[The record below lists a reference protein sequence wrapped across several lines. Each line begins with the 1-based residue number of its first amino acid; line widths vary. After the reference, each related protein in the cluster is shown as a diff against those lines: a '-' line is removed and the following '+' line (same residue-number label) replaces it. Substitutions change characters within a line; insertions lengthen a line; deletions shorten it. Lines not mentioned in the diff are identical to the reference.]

1 MADSALLGRLDLGDH
16 LCWMVGDQE
25 TREAGTAAYVRAGL
39 DRHQKVLYFGDGPE
53 QMLAG
58 LRACGVDA
66 DSAVASGQL
75 QASTA
80 EATYLTSGAFDAQA
94 TIEGW
99 RVESARARDQGYRG
113 LRALGDM
120 AWATRPVP
128 GAGDLARYEAQVN
141 RVFADGFAM
150 AVCVYDTRLFD
161 PAALRR
167 VASAHPGGMSAV
179 TAAAD
184 VPLLHVT
191 RTGSP
196 PGLRLRG
203 EADLANRRALR
214 TVLEHVSHDTD
225 TAGRA
230 LTIDV
235 SELHFADAETAR
247 MLIRAAEDTDR
258 MRIVG
263 CTPSLAGLL
272 GFLGAGVTP
281 GLTVEVAA

>member
-1 MADSALLGRLDLGDH
+1 MADSALLGRLELGDH
-16 LCWMVGDQE
+16 LCWTVGDQE
-25 TREAGTAAYVRAGL
+25 TRDAGTAAYVRAGL
-39 DRHQKVLYFGDGPE
+39 DQHHKVLYFGDGPE

-58 LRACGVDA
+58 LRTRGVDA
-66 DSAVASGQL
+66 DRAVASGQL

-80 EATYLTSGAFDAQA
+80 EATYLASGAFDAQA

-99 RVESARARDQGYRG
+99 RVESARARDQGYLG

-120 AWATRPVP
+120 TWASRPVP

-150 AVCVYDTRLFD
+150 AVCLYDTRLFD

-167 VASAHPGGMSAV
+167 IAAAHPAGLSAS

-191 RTGSP
+191 RTGNP

-203 EADLANRRALR
+203 EADLSNRGALR
-214 TVLEHVSHDTD
+214 TVLEHVPDDTD

-235 SELHFADAETAR
+235 SELRFADAEAAR

-258 MRIVG
+258 TRIVG

-272 GFLGAGVTP
+272 DFLGAGVTP
-281 GLTVEVAA
+281 GLTVEIAA